1 MYEFPG
7 AAETKYQKPVGLKQQ
22 LVGSIRSSGHRAE
35 EALHNN
41 VCNCKKAV
49 STLVPVH
56 LF

>member
-1 MYEFPG
+1 MGFE
-7 AAETKYQKPVGLKQQ
+7 VGIQDFTFG
-22 LVGSIRSSGHRAE
+22 LVIRSSGYRAE

>member
-1 MYEFPG
+1 MGF
-7 AAETKYQKPVGLKQQ
+7 AVGIQDFIFG
-22 LVGSIRSSGHRAE
+22 LVIRSSGHGAE